1 MAKFK
6 AKKTGLTFTTLF
18 IAAVAAAIAITL
30 SSYGIISGLPTWSDI
45 LGTPNENVST
55 VAVND
60 NSVYFIDCGQGDC
73 SALISGDSVA
83 VIDSGPG
90 SKKYETVEK
99 LKNLGITTV
108 DMLILTHPH
117 EDHIG
122 GAAEIMNEFA
132 VESVYMLE
140 PSESNTPTTKVYENT
155 LQAIVNEGIT
165 ITQPEIDGT
174 VQCGDFTLK
183 FLGPRKDYDDHNNNS
198 IVLRAD
204 VDGKS
209 FLFTGDAENAPERD
223 LIKKCKTDLDC
234 DVLKVGHHG
243 SSTSTSE
250 EFYNSVTPK
259 VAVISCGEG
268 NDYGHPHGETLK
280 LLQNVDVYRTDL
292 NGTVAVSVEDGK
304 LSVSTEK
311 QG

>member
-6 AKKTGLTFTTLF
+6 EKKTGLTFTALF

-99 LKNLGITTV
+99 LKKLGITTV

-165 ITQPEIDGT
+165 ITQPEIDST

-223 LIKKCKTDLDC
+223 LIKKCKADLDC

-292 NGTVAVSVEDGK
+292 DGTVAVSVEDGK